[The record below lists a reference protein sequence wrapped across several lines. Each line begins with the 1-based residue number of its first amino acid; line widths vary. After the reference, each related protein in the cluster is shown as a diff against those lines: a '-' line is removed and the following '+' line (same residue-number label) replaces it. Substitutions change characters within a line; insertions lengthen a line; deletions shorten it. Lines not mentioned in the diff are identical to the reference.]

1 MVPGP
6 QHENRDYMFLS
17 VTEIKMITKKK
28 KSVNIA
34 KHSFGPEQ
42 ELK

>member
-28 KSVNIA
+28 SVNIA